1 MEHIAYKG
9 ASAAMT
15 DVIANHIPRFVQHLC
30 DRRGPYPRRD
40 RPRARGLIREAA
52 PQLPGCSDL
61 RGGRLS
67 HFVAITWF
75 GLSGPPKMP
84 QDIVD
89 KLNKEV
95 VRILALPQV
104 RERLEKDAIT
114 TDRRA
119 RRSCPVHRKGNRA
132 LGTIAKAS
140 GATPE

>member
-1 MEHIAYKG
+1 M
-9 ASAAMT
+9 
-15 DVIANHIPRFVQHLC
+15 
-30 DRRGPYPRRD
+30 
-40 RPRARGLIREAA
+40 
-52 PQLPGCSDL
+52 
-61 RGGRLS
+61 
-67 HFVAITWF
+67 AITWF

-114 TDRRA
+114 TDRLEPGGVH
-119 RRSCPVHRKGNRA
+119 PVHRKGNRA